1 MDNSLVKRNV
11 NLELVLQAIES
22 ASEAIGIP
30 EIAVKTKLTGN
41 AVTML
46 LNDLEMQRKI
56 TRYGSRLSRGSVRF
70 GPFVMPE
77 VRVHDF
83 RPWRPLKQTVIPI
96 RDQGR
101 MAPNIYEG
109 VIFEGASK

>member
-1 MDNSLVKRNV
+1 MDRSIVKRNV
-11 NLELVLQAIES
+11 NLELVLQAVES
-22 ASEAIGIP
+22 ASEAIGVP

-56 TRYGSRLSRGSVRF
+56 TRYGSRQTKGSARF

-77 VRVHDF
+77 VRVYEF

-96 RDQGR
+96 REQGR

-109 VIFEGASK
+109 VIFKGASK

>member
-1 MDNSLVKRNV
+1 MGKSVVTRNI
-11 NLELVLQAIES
+11 NMGLVLSAIES
-22 ASEAIGIP
+22 AAEALSVP

-41 AVTML
+41 AVSIL

-56 TRYGSRLSRGSVRF
+56 TRYGSCQTKGSARF

-77 VRVHDF
+77 VHVYEF
-83 RPWRPLKQTVIPI
+83 RPWRPQKQTVVPV
-96 RDQGR
+96 REQGR
-101 MAPNIYEG
+101 LAPNIYEG

>member
-1 MDNSLVKRNV
+1 MTKAIMTRKINTA
-11 NLELVLQAIES
+11 LVLHAVES
-22 ASEAIGIP
+22 ASGTLSVL

-41 AVTML
+41 AVNML

-77 VRVHDF
+77 VRVHEF
-83 RPWRPLKQTVIPI
+83 RPWRPQKQTVVPI

-109 VIFEGASK
+109 VIFKGASK

>member
-1 MDNSLVKRNV
+1 MDNSLVKHNV
-11 NLELVLQAIES
+11 NLALVLNAIES
-22 ASEAIGIP
+22 ASEAISVP

-77 VRVHDF
+77 VRVHEF

-109 VIFEGASK
+109 VIFKGASK

>member
-1 MDNSLVKRNV
+1 MDNSIVKRNV
-11 NLELVLQAIES
+11 NLELVLQAVES
-22 ASEAIGIP
+22 ASEAIGVP

-41 AVTML
+41 AVSML

-77 VRVHDF
+77 VRVHEF
-83 RPWRPLKQTVIPI
+83 RPWRPLKQTVVPI
-96 RDQGR
+96 REQGR
-101 MAPNIYEG
+101 MAPNIYED
-109 VIFEGASK
+109 VIFMGAST

>member
-1 MDNSLVKRNV
+1 MDNSIVKRNV
-11 NLELVLQAIES
+11 NLELVLQAVES
-22 ASEAIGIP
+22 ASEAIGVP

-41 AVTML
+41 AVSML

-77 VRVHDF
+77 VHIHEF
-83 RPWRPLKQTVIPI
+83 RPWRPQKQTVVPV
-96 RDQGR
+96 REQGR